1 MELLLF
7 TPGFSSTA
15 IPLSVSMNVPLS
27 GSLSPYPAGERAV
40 QITPAQ
46 GRGEEIRHPS
56 IHSSFPPSSPRTPR
70 CQADGCRGTGFL
82 CGGHVR
88 SDDGKVVRKSPSTQ
102 PAGVSSL
109 PPLLPFP
116 LLPPGPRLGMDEAEK
131 YQQWLA
137 AIAERRRQQEDETT
151 LRRETEEEWLKA
163 AQKKRKD
170 LRDQWLS
177 DTAPAPVHPSLD
189 SFRPHPPPQDEAD
202 EHTAAEQTKSQKTP
216 EEEAA
221 DARKEE
227 QASQEE
233 NKESVNCTASAKI
246 HNHYQASTDEDT
258 RVYIDA
264 KDPFSIQMAQRGF
277 HESGHYGR
285 SVLGT
290 VAVQVERD
298 HKTGTSVIRSVA
310 PVSTPAGAPTA
321 TAVFDDGRKSIH
333 AVGAVGG
340 QPSTKE
346 LGQILSAID
355 GVAMEVLLDEVTV
368 TPNKAETKIEKVEA
382 NKATE
387 GKGLSFSTHH
397 ATSKEDKKQLDSSR
411 SYNLE
416 LGREDCNVSIE
427 NKEERKEDRS
437 FMVAGD
443 IAGQVDKV
451 DDQRLEEGPVT
462 LVFMGYTDATA
473 DQGQSQ
479 EDHDGMITVERV
491 LITDDGEEH
500 VLGPETPAAPQ
511 AGKESQDQV
520 FQDVPLEG
528 NGAGVKVQGEE
539 DDKGLHNSC
548 SLSIAEGEGTPKR
561 KTCQCCSVM

>member
-1 MELLLF
+1 M
-7 TPGFSSTA
+7 
-15 IPLSVSMNVPLS
+15 
-27 GSLSPYPAGERAV
+27 
-40 QITPAQ
+40 
-46 GRGEEIRHPS
+46 
-56 IHSSFPPSSPRTPR
+56 
-70 CQADGCRGTGFL
+70 
-82 CGGHVR
+82 
-88 SDDGKVVRKSPSTQ
+88 
-102 PAGVSSL
+102 
-109 PPLLPFP
+109 
-116 LLPPGPRLGMDEAEK
+116 
-131 YQQWLA
+131 
-137 AIAERRRQQEDETT
+137 
-151 LRRETEEEWLKA
+151 
-163 AQKKRKD
+163 
-170 LRDQWLS
+170 RDQWLS
-177 DTAPAPVHPSLD
+177 DTAPVHSSID
-189 SFRPHPPPQDEAD
+189 SFRPHPPPQDKAD
-202 EHTAAEQTKSQKTP
+202 ERIAAEQTKSQKTP
-216 EEEAA
+216 EDKEEAA

-233 NKESVNCTASAKI
+233 NKDSVNCTASAKI
-246 HNHYQASTDEDT
+246 HHQADADEDT
-258 RVYIDA
+258 RVNIDA
-264 KDPFSIQMAQRGF
+264 EDHFSIQMAQRRF
-277 HESGHYGR
+277 HGSGQYGR

-298 HKTGTSVIRSVA
+298 HKTGASIVRSVA
-310 PVSTPAGAPTA
+310 PVSTLAGAPTA
-321 TAVFDDGRKSIH
+321 NTVFDDGRKSIH

-368 TPNKAETKIEKVEA
+368 TPNKLETKIEKVEA
-382 NKATE
+382 NKAPE

-397 ATSKEDKKQLDSSR
+397 ATSKEDKKQSDSSR

-416 LGREDCNVSIE
+416 LGREDCNVSIG

-437 FMVAGD
+437 MMVAGD

-473 DQGQSQ
+473 DGGQSQ
-479 EDHDGMITVERV
+479 EDYDGMITVERV

-548 SLSIAEGEGTPKR
+548 SPSTTKGEGTPKR